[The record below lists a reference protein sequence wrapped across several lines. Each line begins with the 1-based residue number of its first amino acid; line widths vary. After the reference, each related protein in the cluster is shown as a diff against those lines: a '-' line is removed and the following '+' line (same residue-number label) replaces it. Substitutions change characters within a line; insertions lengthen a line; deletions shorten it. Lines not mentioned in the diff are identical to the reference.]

1 MSDIADFEAAGTQP
15 VEDNPPGISGD
26 NDFEGAFPPGD
37 RPIAVTDYGTT
48 AGEERGDEP
57 LADRVRREVPEAGYP
72 PQDGGVGR
80 LVQPDGGMIDNDFE
94 ATEIAMET
102 EDDGAL
108 SAEEA
113 AMHIT
118 DTP

>member
-1 MSDIADFEAAGTQP
+1 MSDIADFETAGTSP

-37 RPIAVTDYGTT
+37 EPIGVEEWGTT
-48 AGEERGDEP
+48 AREEQADEP
-57 LADRVRREVPEAGYP
+57 LAQRVLREEPDYEPGD
-72 PQDGGVGR
+72 DGVVGR
-80 LVQPDGGMIDNDFE
+80 LVQPDGGMVDFDRE
-94 ATEIAMET
+94 GTEIATMT
-102 EDDGAL
+102 DDDGAL

-118 DTP
+118 DSP